1 MPADRIPQ
9 ETDELDNIELTRLF
23 SASGRRHGFTEV
35 TAEYAPFR
43 DFKIRW
49 TRNYRWAEFEVSDY
63 MADAPPEVMRA
74 MAETIFR
81 RICGDHAPYPQAVR
95 DWLSAPDFIERKRPE
110 YLERFEG
117 FVRSPYGEVKDLS
130 ASLRRLTDAGLLLR
144 DPDVVIGWSSVNSSR
159 SVGTSSILMKTVS
172 VSTALDREYVDDEI
186 LDYSLYALMARVSMG
201 LNQNGRPRDEEYDDL
216 LNRFPGRCRAEAGLR
231 LLRLH
236 I

>member
-1 MPADRIPQ
+1 MDS
-9 ETDELDNIELTRLF
+9 IELTRLF

-35 TAEYAPFR
+35 TADYAPFT

-63 MADAPPEVMRA
+63 MSDAPAEVMGA
-74 MAETIFR
+74 MAETVFS
-81 RICGDHAPYPQAVR
+81 RICGDRAPYPQIVR

-117 FVRSPYGEVKDLS
+117 FVQTPYGEVKDLS

-144 DPDVVIGWSSVNSSR
+144 DQEVVLGWSSMVSSR
-159 SVGTSSILMKTVS
+159 AIGTASILMKTVS
-172 VSTALDREYVDDEI
+172 VSRSLDRDYVDEEI

-201 LNQNGRPRDEEYDDL
+201 LNRNGRSRSEEYDEL
-216 LNRFPGRCRAEAGLR
+216 LDRFPGRQRAEAGLR

-236 I
+236 V